1 MGMGR
6 TMGKKTGKRATAAK
20 KATGARKKGSTGPVN
35 RKDVR
40 EEIAGLVAS
49 NIDEMTT
56 AIIEEAKKG
65 CLPQYKCL
73 LEVSS
78 VFPPS
83 QAEESSEEDGDGL
96 AKVLLERLH
105 LPNSVEEDEAA
116 ESSTVEGG
124 AKETVS
130 VE

>member
-1 MGMGR
+1 
-6 TMGKKTGKRATAAK
+6 MGKKAGKRSTAAK
-20 KATGARKKGSTGPVN
+20 KAAGARKKAVKGPVN
-35 RKDVR
+35 RKEVR
-40 EEIAGLVAS
+40 EEIAGLVAT
-49 NIDEMTT
+49 NISSMTT

-83 QAEESSEEDGDGL
+83 QAEESAEEDGDGL

-105 LPNSVEEDEAA
+105 LPNSVEDDEGA
-116 ESSTVEGG
+116 ESSTAEDMG
-124 AKETVS
+124 KKTVS

>member
-1 MGMGR
+1 
-6 TMGKKTGKRATAAK
+6 MGKKTGKRATAAK
-20 KATGARKKGSTGPVN
+20 KATAARKRASKGPVN
-35 RKDVR
+35 RKEVR
-40 EEIAGLVAS
+40 EQIAGLVAS
-49 NIDEMTT
+49 NIDNMTT

-83 QAEESSEEDGDGL
+83 QAEESTAEDADGL

-105 LPNSVEEDEAA
+105 LPNSVEDDEAA
-116 ESSTVEGG
+116 ESSTAEVG

>member
-1 MGMGR
+1 
-6 TMGKKTGKRATAAK
+6 MGKKTGKRATAAK
-20 KATGARKKGSTGPVN
+20 KGAAARKKGSKGPVN
-35 RKDVR
+35 RKEMR
-40 EEIAGLVAS
+40 EQIAGLVAN
-49 NIDEMTT
+49 NIDGMTT

-65 CLPQYKCL
+65 GLPQFKCL

-83 QAEESSEEDGDGL
+83 QGEESTEEDADGL

-105 LPNSVEEDEAA
+105 FPNSVEDDEGA
-116 ESSTVEGG
+116 ESSTAGVG